1 MRQPL
6 YLSGPQV
13 ALLQNGD
20 MLLALPNLQKCC
32 MAKSRIK
39 AMKTNLSPTST
50 HTRMRRAVAGRA
62 GEPGWVGGR
71 WPWQKDNALCDNGG
85 KRAWTWCLL
94 SQRLEPELLNLTY
107 NYGDARERKR
117 ETVFG
122 HQANSQQRC
131 PTWGGG
137 AGGGDARMATPRPPQ
152 ASLVWLSPG
161 SLWTTAPRRCQN
173 IDRTCRK
180 KKSSCSV
187 LSPWCA
193 AGEAEHSHTRHDSLP
208 RTQATSSPSG
218 FEPRSN
224 SRVYGH

>member
-1 MRQPL
+1 MGGGRGRKTMPCATMVEKEP
-6 YLSGPQV
+6 GPGV
-13 ALLQNGD
+13 SFPRGW
-20 MLLALPNLQKCC
+20 
-32 MAKSRIK
+32 
-39 AMKTNLSPTST
+39 NLSS
-50 HTRMRRAVAGRA
+50 
-62 GEPGWVGGR
+62 
-71 WPWQKDNALCDNGG
+71 C
-85 KRAWTWCLL
+85 
-94 SQRLEPELLNLTY
+94 

-137 AGGGDARMATPRPPQ
+137 EGGGARMATPGPPQ

-193 AGEAEHSHTRHDSLP
+193 AGEAERSHTRHDSLP